1 MRTKW
6 RNLCHL
12 AQYLL
17 FSSSQNPSLGLYQ
30 CKGSCIPPILFL
42 RLQQA
47 AAQGLPKPEVL
58 SCFGFCALDGFFFFF
73 PSVKVLI
80 ASQNM
85 QSCCRAV
92 FLVSARSLHKFQ
104 KQNMKP
110 HHISISGC
118 ATKQT
123 HLDKKIRKNTFQE
136 ILWFWYCY
144 NLKDYCSG
152 RVIQECKSKETSMDG
167 IIFKRKSKG
176 THLSLKISAH
186 KKDSTRE
193 GPPNRDASRG
203 AVSP

>member
-17 FSSSQNPSLGLYQ
+17 FSSGQNPSLGLYQ
-30 CKGSCIPPILFL
+30 CKGSCTPLILRDSLSPRFSLALVSVPLMDFFL
-42 RLQQA
+42 
-47 AAQGLPKPEVL
+47 
-58 SCFGFCALDGFFFFF
+58 
-73 PSVKVLI
+73 SVKVLI

-193 GPPNRDASRG
+193 GSPNRDASRG